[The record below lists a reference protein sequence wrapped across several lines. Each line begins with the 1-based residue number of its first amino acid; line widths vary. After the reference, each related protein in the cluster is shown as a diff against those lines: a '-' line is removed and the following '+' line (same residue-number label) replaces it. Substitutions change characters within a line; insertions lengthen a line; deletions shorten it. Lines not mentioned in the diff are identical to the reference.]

1 MNVEVDLYNRVISG
15 SATHDLEVVA
25 ETNVLQLDAWDITV
39 TSVKEATTGS
49 AMFMRSHGPDAYS
62 SAEHLK
68 NGEDLQFTVGTY
80 NAIIGQTL
88 IIDLGRTAAVGD
100 QISVT
105 IEYSTSPTG
114 HAFSWLNADQT
125 AGGKLPYVF
134 TQCEDINCR
143 SLLPLQ
149 DSPANRITYSS

>member
-1 MNVEVDLYNRVISG
+1 MNVAVDLDNRVISG
-15 SATHDLEVVA
+15 TATHDLEVVA

-49 AMFMRSHGPDAYS
+49 AKVMRDHGPDARKS
-62 SAEHLK
+62 TAHLA
-68 NGEDLQFTVGTY
+68 NGEELQFSVGEY

-114 HAFSWLNADQT
+114 HAFSWLNAD
-125 AGGKLPYVF
+125 
-134 TQCEDINCR
+134 
-143 SLLPLQ
+143 
-149 DSPANRITYSS
+149 